1 MFISVIFFS
10 CEKEKGG
17 NIDPN
22 FNTPYLLTASVNPTH
37 LNLDLPTVGNVDS
50 LGNGDYQITIY
61 VNGKAL
67 RNLADT
73 PTGCYLQ
80 ILRPD
85 AKTPFSK
92 LISLSNIGR
101 DTVAFGDNIS
111 FVINRSE
118 AGLCRFSFTIQ
129 TVSGTVSN
137 IIQKTLLIM
146 RRNSPP
152 FLDSPTMRQFT
163 PEGSDSTRVTFT
175 IFASDVDGLSDIK
188 DVSVRALNT
197 TDSSAELML
206 DNGLIDNGDKF
217 PGDGIFS
224 TIIWIKPVISL
235 PSVRFEFKAIDYE
248 GAESNIVERSFEN
261 HPPVIVD
268 LDMPDSIK
276 IPASGQEAHYF
287 YLTVEDPDGLNDI
300 DSVYFQN
307 INFPDIRTMFDD
319 GYFSLN
325 GDQTAGDGIYTLRV
339 WIFSSNKPSV
349 NEFHFNVVDK
359 SGARDSRARLLKV
372 Y

>member
-1 MFISVIFFS
+1 
-10 CEKEKGG
+10 
-17 NIDPN
+17 
-22 FNTPYLLTASVNPTH
+22 
-37 LNLDLPTVGNVDS
+37 VD
-50 LGNGDYQITIY
+50 
-61 VNGKAL
+61 GKAL
-67 RNLADT
+67 KQLADT
-73 PTGCYLQ
+73 PTRCYLQ

-85 AKTPFSK
+85 AKTLFSK

-111 FVINRSE
+111 FIINRSE

-129 TVSGTVSN
+129 TASGTVSN
-137 IIQKTLLIM
+137 TIQKTLQIV

-152 FLDSPTMRQFT
+152 FVDIPTLRRFK
-163 PEGSDSTRVTFT
+163 PEGSDSTQFTFT

-188 DVSVRALNT
+188 NVSVRALNT
-197 TDSSAELML
+197 TDSSAKALL
-206 DNGLIDNGDKF
+206 DNGSSDNGDKF

-224 TIIWIKPVISL
+224 TIIWIKPTISL
-235 PSVRFEFKAIDYE
+235 PSVLFEFKAIDYE
-248 GAESNIVERSFEN
+248 GAQSNIVERTFEN
-261 HPPVIVD
+261 HPPVIMN
-268 LDMPDSIK
+268 LDVPDSIR

-319 GYFSLN
+319 GNFSLN

-339 WIFSSNKPSV
+339 WISSSNNPSV
-349 NEFHFNVVDK
+349 NEFRFNVVDK
-359 SGARDSRARLLKV
+359 FGARDSRTRLLKV
-372 Y
+372 YR